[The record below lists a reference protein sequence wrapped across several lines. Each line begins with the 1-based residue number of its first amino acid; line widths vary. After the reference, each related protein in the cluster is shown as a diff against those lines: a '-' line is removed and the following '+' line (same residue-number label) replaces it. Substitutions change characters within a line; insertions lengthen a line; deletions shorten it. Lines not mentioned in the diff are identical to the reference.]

1 MDKISVFE
9 YWCIGD
15 VASVKGLD
23 AWDVKVTP
31 REERFAHQELVHSN
45 PQRQS
50 TTLKSNGGELNVEAQ
65 SDSAI
70 TATWLGYN
78 SMRKTPPNVRHGDQ
92 VLLYKLGE
100 TKYYWVE
107 INTMDEKRLETVI
120 LAISA
125 DPDKKMD
132 RVTWQN
138 TYFMNFS
145 SHDKRIHLRLNKV
158 TEEFTGYSLDFDAK
172 TGYAKLE
179 DDLENAVFI
188 DSRNTTVGFQNA
200 DGTTAY
206 GQKQDLFGYAPRD
219 MSFTAERNITAKC
232 QKFQIDCTDYVCNA
246 SGSYNTTTPD
256 AKFSTQVTVPKV
268 NAVTVAAS
276 SGVSS
281 PSVKAGGK
289 EITEHDHI
297 SNEPGKPT
305 STNR

>member
-15 VASVKGLD
+15 VACVKGLD
-23 AWDVKVTP
+23 DWDIKVTP

-50 TTLKSNGGELNVEAQ
+50 TTLKSNGGELNVEAT
-65 SDSAI
+65 SDSAV
-70 TATWLGYN
+70 TATWLGLN

-92 VLLYKLGE
+92 VRIYKLGE
-100 TKYYWVE
+100 NKYYWVE
-107 INTMDEKRLETVI
+107 LNTMDEKRLETVI

-125 DPDKKMD
+125 DPANKMD
-132 RVTWQN
+132 RVTWEN

-145 SHDKRIHLRLNKV
+145 SHEKRIHLRLNKV

-172 TGYAKLE
+172 TGYAKME

-200 DGTTAY
+200 DGTTSY

-219 MSFTAERNITAKC
+219 VTFTAERNITSNC
-232 QKFQIDCTDYVCNA
+232 QKFIINCKDYECNA
-246 SGSYNTTTPD
+246 TGSHVTNTPD
-256 AKFSTQVTVPKV
+256 AVFSTKLTTPEATINGIDHSKHLHTEQGDGKD
-268 NAVTVAAS
+268 
-276 SGVSS
+276 VSK
-281 PSVKAGGK
+281 PKAG
-289 EITEHDHI
+289 
-297 SNEPGKPT
+297 
-305 STNR
+305 